1 MDVIT
6 GDKGRAGVDAYDA
19 PGEIVATLLRTA
31 AFVRLRL
38 VEFLERYELS
48 EGRYSILAALDH
60 AGANGL
66 SQSEVA
72 EKLMQS
78 ESNVSSLLD
87 RLHREALVDRRWSN
101 TDRRKR
107 VLLLTADG
115 QQLIHQVELARRRW
129 ADALLSAVSPHDR
142 RVLAD
147 VMQQLPGHVESTVE
161 TESAVPPM
169 AVGGGHITDGGWPNP
184 PAGSGGDPNSP
195 HFALERMLSTLG
207 LAGHLAGDEE

>member
-87 RLHREALVDRRWSN
+87 RLHREALVDRRWSS

-129 ADALLSAVSPHDR
+129 ADALLSAISPHDR

-169 AVGGGHITDGGWPNP
+169 AVGGHVTDGGWPNP